1 MYHLLNLAA
10 AAQPGAADGE
20 FFTTLSGRLTPVIAL
35 LALVAG
41 IVVSCVIWFSKEKR
55 SVSKAADT
63 AGSFVIGAVPLG
75 VAVSVPLLIGL
86 IAWGISYFTGN

>member
-1 MYHLLNLAA
+1 MYHIINLAA
-10 AAQPGAADGE
+10 AAQPGTANGE
-20 FFTTLSGRLTPVIAL
+20 VFTTLSGRLTPVIAL

-63 AGSFVIGAVPLG
+63 AGSFAIGAVPIAIG
-75 VAVSVPLLIGL
+75 ASMVLIIGF
-86 IAWGISYFTGN
+86 IGWIVTYATGN